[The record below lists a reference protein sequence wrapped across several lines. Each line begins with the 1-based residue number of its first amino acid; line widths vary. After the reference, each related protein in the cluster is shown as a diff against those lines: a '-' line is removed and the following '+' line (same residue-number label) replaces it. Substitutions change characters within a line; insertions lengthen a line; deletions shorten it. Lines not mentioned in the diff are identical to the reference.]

1 LARDSGVVLV
11 AVAVQAGWGV
21 LPSLGADVVV
31 RALPAGASGESAG
44 LVGGAEAVVDEV
56 RLKALRWGAT
66 ASAATVRAAA
76 AALGVGTGS

>member
-1 LARDSGVVLV
+1 
-11 AVAVQAGWGV
+11 
-21 LPSLGADVVV
+21 
-31 RALPAGASGESAG
+31 
-44 LVGGAEAVVDEV
+44 VGGAEAVVDEV

>member
-1 LARDSGVVLV
+1 
-11 AVAVQAGWGV
+11 
-21 LPSLGADVVV
+21 VV